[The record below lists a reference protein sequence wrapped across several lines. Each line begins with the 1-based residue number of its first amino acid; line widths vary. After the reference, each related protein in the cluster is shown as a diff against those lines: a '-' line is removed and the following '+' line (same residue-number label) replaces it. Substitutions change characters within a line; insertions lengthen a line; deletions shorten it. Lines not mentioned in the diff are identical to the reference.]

1 MSAGY
6 TAEAIR
12 TLSQAAANRL
22 LVARRDDVEAAA
34 IDAIRREAAALPLA
48 WRRVFLAGVAYSSFL
63 PADYVETYGARAGE
77 SRPVAD
83 STKGA
88 RS

>member
-1 MSAGY
+1 MSTG
-6 TAEAIR
+6 EAIR
-12 TLSQAAANRL
+12 TQARAAANRL
-22 LVARRDDVEAAA
+22 LVARRDGGEAAA
-34 IDAIRREAAALPLA
+34 IEAIRREAATLPLES
-48 WRRVFLAGVAYSSFL
+48 RRGFLQGVAYASFL
-63 PADYVETYGARAGE
+63 PADYVDTYGARAGE